1 MDVGAR
7 LRMVRD
13 KFGLSQRELAKRA
26 GVTNGTISL
35 IEQNR
40 VSPSISSLKKV
51 LEGLPMSLADFI
63 TFDAETAAQ
72 QVFYRHDELPDLGN
86 NGIELRLVGVGHE
99 RRDIAILRERYEIHA
114 DTGPDMLQHDGQEGG
129 VVIRGHVELT
139 VGTESRVLG
148 PGDAYY
154 FDSQQPHRFR
164 NVGDEICEVVSASS
178 PPTF

>member
-1 MDVGAR
+1 MLHFPKG
-7 LRMVRD
+7 
-13 KFGLSQRELAKRA
+13 F
-26 GVTNGTISL
+26 
-35 IEQNR
+35 R
-40 VSPSISSLKKV
+40 VPK
-51 LEGLPMSLADFI
+51 A
-63 TFDAETAAQ
+63 
-72 QVFYRHDELPDLGN
+72 YRHPHFLLLPTTPSQAVV
-86 NGIELRLVGVGHE
+86 EFV
-99 RRDIAILRERYEIHA
+99 AILRERYEIHA
-114 DTGPDMLQHDGQEGG
+114 DPGPDMLQHDGQEGG

>member
-1 MDVGAR
+1 MMSCPTWAITALSCGWWASGTSGA
-7 LRMVRD
+7 
-13 KFGLSQRELAKRA
+13 
-26 GVTNGTISL
+26 T
-35 IEQNR
+35 
-40 VSPSISSLKKV
+40 SPSCASA
-51 LEGLPMSLADFI
+51 G
-63 TFDAETAAQ
+63 
-72 QVFYRHDELPDLGN
+72 
-86 NGIELRLVGVGHE
+86 
-99 RRDIAILRERYEIHA
+99 EIHA